1 MPDPIP
7 TFSHLISAL
16 ASSHPSLAYLS
27 LVEPRV
33 QGDED
38 RIASSNESNEFAYKI
53 WQPRVLLTAGWTSD
67 PEGAVREADERGIL
81 AGFGRAFIANVS
93 CNTTLLQAF
102 LGSAELID

>member
-16 ASSHPSLAYLS
+16 STAHSSLAYLS

-33 QGDED
+33 QGDDD
-38 RIASSNESNEFAYKI
+38 RLAPSTESNEFAYKL
-53 WQPRVLLTAGWTSD
+53 WAQPKVLLTAGWTSD
-67 PEGAVREADERGIL
+67 PEGAAREADERGIL

-93 CNTTLLQAF
+93 FC
-102 LGSAELID
+102 EI